1 MQAAVEQEEQL
12 ENRKML
18 LLLMVFAKSSDL
30 LDLVL
35 LPRCCMSCRPTRSG
49 ALTSS
54 GAPETLPSCPPLR
67 LTGGSAFTPS
77 WEAARTG

>member
-1 MQAAVEQEEQL
+1 MEAAGEQEKHL
-12 ENRKML
+12 ENREM

-77 WEAARTG
+77 WEAAWMG